1 MKALALWLPLALTL
15 SCSADPGTGGSS
27 SVMQFAGPTSSSPP
41 AGGASGQIA
50 AAAGSGG
57 SSGGSESTVP
67 GNLPFANAG
76 AGGAPAVVNPP
87 AMGGAGG
94 SAPVVPVASNEFYV
108 SPTGNDINPGTLE
121 RPFATLGRAETFA
134 RPGVTI
140 WILPGTYSSAV
151 SVVLGANGNAGNLIN
166 AFAAPG
172 ARPVFDFA
180 QQPRGDSASRGI
192 VLSGDFWH
200 LKGLEVRNAGDN
212 GVLVSGSNNIVE
224 DLILHNNQDTGLQ
237 ILNSEAQATDDTRA
251 ANNLIL
257 NCDSFANFDPA
268 NNGENADGFAAKLRI
283 GAGNI
288 FRGCRAWNN
297 ADDGWDFFASDDV
310 VRIEDSWAFLNGFIA
325 GGGNSAGDGNG
336 FKLGGA
342 PNGVGQ
348 GHAPHVVVGGAGFDN
363 RTCGFTINNN
373 EEDPVLSDCGIGGNN
388 DDYCG
393 VDCAGEFDVDV
404 TGAEA
409 ILLPRNADGSLPS
422 LR

>member
-15 SCSADPGTGGSS
+15 SCSADPGGGSDT
-27 SVMQFAGPTSSSPP
+27 VMQFAGATSSSPTSGSSV
-41 AGGASGQIA
+41 GGAPGQLPG
-50 AAAGSGG
+50 AAGSTG
-57 SSGGSESTVP
+57 SGSETTAP
-67 GNLPFANAG
+67 GNVPFANAG
-76 AGGAPAVVNPP
+76 AGGAAAVVNPP

-94 SAPVVPVASNEFYV
+94 STPAPVATNEFYV
-108 SPTGNDINPGTLE
+108 STTGSDVNPGTIDL
-121 RPFATLGRAETFA
+121 PFASLARAATVA
-134 RPGVTI
+134 QPGAMI
-140 WILPGTYSSAV
+140 WILPGTFNLAASS
-151 SVVLGANGNAGNLIN
+151 VLGSRGNAENRIR

-283 GAGNI
+283 GSGNI

-297 ADDGWDFFASDDV
+297 ADDGWDFFAADDV

-325 GGGNSAGDGNG
+325 GGGTSAGDGNG
-336 FKLGGA
+336 FKLGGE
-342 PNGVGQ
+342 PNGTGQ
-348 GHAPHVVVGGAGFDN
+348 GHAPHVVVRGSGFGN

-373 EEDPVLSDCGIGGNN
+373 EEDPVLSECGVGDNN

-393 VDCAGEFDVDV
+393 VTCSGEFDVDV
-404 TGAEA
+404 SGAQA
-409 ILLPRNADGSLPS
+409 INLPRNADGSLPS